1 MADAELEE
9 VDLDAAEAAWEEA
22 ERLTLE
28 AAEAEAEAE
37 ARELKLRAE
46 LEAELARA
54 LLVAEEARQRARRA
68 EHVAAKLRRR
78 AARAWQPD
86 EGKKRDEIQQLSKAA
101 DRKATRAVK
110 READARRAAEAA
122 AEALLHATP
131 PLSARHKAILSTRM
145 RAAQAEK
152 RMKAGARRRKRDKKK
167 SEALQKKRHE
177 AWVARCERLKG
188 RSRRLHLGDVVG
200 RHERIKKAEQ
210 ERAAHAR
217 RNGLRVR
224 AATAELVARAAMDAS
239 VKAVQ
244 FMERA
249 VAAVHAAD
257 RSKDR
262 ADRRRDRREAASAA
276 ASALRAISQRQR
288 AAKKVVNPL
297 SKSKPLRVQ
306 ICYLS
311 EPRAAID
318 ATVPAAWADAPVKRL
333 LMGFRKGY
341 AAQTSCEL
349 PERAE
354 LFTLKGGVSLA
365 GETVR
370 EAVALADGMIEV
382 RVSS

>member
-1 MADAELEE
+1 MAAAEPEE
-9 VDLDAAEAAWEEA
+9 VDLDAAEEAWEEA
-22 ERLTLE
+22 ERLALA

-78 AARAWQPD
+78 AARAWQP
-86 EGKKRDEIQQLSKAA
+86 EEFKKRDEIQQLSKAA
-101 DRKATRAVK
+101 DRKATRLVK
-110 READARRAAEAA
+110 READARRAAEDAA
-122 AEALLHATP
+122 GALPHAPP
-131 PLSARHKAILSTRM
+131 PLRARHKAILSTRM
-145 RAAQAEK
+145 LAAHAEK

-167 SEALQKKRHE
+167 SEALQKKRHV
-177 AWVARCERLKG
+177 AWVARCERLRG

-210 ERAAHAR
+210 ERAAHKR
-217 RNGLRVR
+217 RDGLRVR

-239 VKAVQ
+239 VRAAQ
-244 FMERA
+244 SIERA

-262 ADRRRDRREAASAA
+262 LDRRRDRREAASAA

-297 SKSKPLRVQ
+297 SKSKPFQVK

-341 AAQTSCEL
+341 AAQTSCVL
-349 PERAE
+349 PERTE
-354 LFTLKGGVSLA
+354 LFTLKSGVSLA

-382 RVSS
+382 RAS

>member
-68 EHVAAKLRRR
+68 EHVAAKVRRR

-86 EGKKRDEIQQLSKAA
+86 EGKKRDEVVALSKAA
-101 DRKATRAVK
+101 DRKATRLVK

-122 AEALLHATP
+122 EEALRNCPP
-131 PLSARHKAILSTRM
+131 PLSARQKAIINMERNWKEAL
-145 RAAQAEK
+145 K
-152 RMKAGARRRKRDKKK
+152 RIKASARRRKRDKAK
-167 SEALQKKRHE
+167 SQARSKEKHE
-177 AWVARCERLKG
+177 AWVARCERFKEK
-188 RSRRLHLGDVVG
+188 SRRLHLGDVVG

-318 ATVPAAWADAPVKRL
+318 ATVPAAWADAPVRRL

-341 AAQTSCEL
+341 AAQTQCAL
-349 PERAE
+349 PDCCE

-382 RVSS
+382 RVVA